1 MLESGLELGI
11 VSVSAEILVGAS
23 IHEMKHDYV
32 ITLSEWG
39 CG

>member
-11 VSVSAEILVGAS
+11 VSVAAEILVGANS
-23 IHEMKHDYV
+23 HEMKHDYL
-32 ITLSEWG
+32 ITLSECS